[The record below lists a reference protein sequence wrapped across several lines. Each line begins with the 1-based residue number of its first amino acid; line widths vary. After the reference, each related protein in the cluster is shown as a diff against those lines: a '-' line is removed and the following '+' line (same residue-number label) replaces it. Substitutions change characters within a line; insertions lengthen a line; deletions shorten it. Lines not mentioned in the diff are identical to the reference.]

1 MLGKYLS
8 TEVFTLLLLSTV
20 AGTSLG
26 VIYQWGDYF
35 QSQHQLAIE
44 REATPMLKVGQAAP
58 PILRLAKLP
67 ATPVFFP
74 PCSQCSVESP
84 SGLAGMRFNKSVT
97 VVLVDSPKAWPG
109 REARRSGLRVSHV
122 GDEAVKWF
130 ALKAAPRVVCVDAS
144 GRISYIRR
152 GMFQS
157 LI

>member
-58 PILRLAKLP
+58 PP
-67 ATPVFFP
+67 F
-74 PCSQCSVESP
+74 
-84 SGLAGMRFNKSVT
+84 
-97 VVLVDSPKAWPG
+97 
-109 REARRSGLRVSHV
+109 
-122 GDEAVKWF
+122 
-130 ALKAAPRVVCVDAS
+130 
-144 GRISYIRR
+144 
-152 GMFQS
+152 
-157 LI
+157 